1 MTKLTTRLILFFS
14 LILGHSVYAFDMA
27 SMQTPKIQLIKLIS
41 FSAEKQQAV
50 FEVDVYNPNDFKIP
64 VRELSGEIFLN
75 KERVSTL
82 KANSKKSL
90 AALSSRIFTV
100 PITVDTDATIESAN
114 NIMLTGIAEYE
125 FSGYMMTPD
134 GEIPINKSGQ
144 LSAEQSLVFLQAIL
158 FKQDQLL

>member
-27 SMQTPKIQLIKLIS
+27 SMQTPQIQLIKLIS

-82 KANSKKSL
+82 KANSKKVWLRYQAESL
-90 AALSSRIFTV
+90 LYLSMLIRMPLLNL
-100 PITVDTDATIESAN
+100 PIT
-114 NIMLTGIAEYE
+114 LC
-125 FSGYMMTPD
+125 
-134 GEIPINKSGQ
+134 
-144 LSAEQSLVFLQAIL
+144 
-158 FKQDQLL
+158 